1 MLAQEG
7 HVHAGTKTV
16 CREMSSDAECIW
28 RATAEDVLTTAVAA
42 GAGRPDS
49 PSRLAGTTRNAT

>member
-16 CREMSSDAECIW
+16 CREMSSDAECIGGLLPK
-28 RATAEDVLTTAVAA
+28 TF
-42 GAGRPDS
+42 
-49 PSRLAGTTRNAT
+49 